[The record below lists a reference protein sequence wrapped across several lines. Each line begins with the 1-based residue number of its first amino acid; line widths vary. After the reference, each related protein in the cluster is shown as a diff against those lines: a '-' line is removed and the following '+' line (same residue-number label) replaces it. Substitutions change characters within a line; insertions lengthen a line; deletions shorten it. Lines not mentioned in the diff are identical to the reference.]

1 MPEYTADLHLHSPYS
16 IAVSQNISLETL
28 HKSAQ
33 YKGLN
38 ILGTGDITQPTWRK
52 YLQENLK
59 FENGVFRYKDL
70 HFLLQTELEDNESIH
85 QVVFFPDFAA
95 VEALV
100 ERIRPYVKNI
110 DGRWA
115 GRPHVHRSPAELV
128 EIVEDVNG
136 LIGPAH
142 AFTPFKSLFR
152 SGKFNSL
159 EDAYGTASKKL
170 GFLELGLSADSYLAD
185 RMENLQ
191 NITFLSN
198 SDAHSEALDSLGR
211 EFNRFSI
218 EKPSFDEIRKACI
231 RRGGRSVKLNVG
243 LDPRLGKYYVMFCSK
258 CRRRV
263 QLTITVEQKT
273 PNSSLSDHIF
283 GFPSSKF
290 DDQFIY
296 YNFSSSSKENAFLT
310 AVSAGKITCP
320 ACKKDI
326 ANALS
331 LENSK
336 NPTKPTRSY
345 KPKKSR
351 KIPRL
356 RLGVSE
362 RIHEL
367 ATWPEPHPPS
377 HRPQYVH
384 MIPLI
389 ELLSLKYGIKT
400 LTSKTLTKH
409 YNNLIDQFGVEFHIL
424 MDLPLDLLQNTEYR
438 QLGNLIQAFR
448 ENKITILPGGG
459 GKFGQIEAPTELDRK

>member
-1 MPEYTADLHLHSPYS
+1 MLEYTADLHLHSPYS

-52 YLQENLK
+52 YLQENLL
-59 FENGVFRYKDL
+59 FEDGVFRYKDL

-128 EIVEDVNG
+128 DIVEEVNG

-185 RMENLQ
+185 RMENLH

-211 EFNRFSI
+211 EFNRFAI
-218 EKPSFDEIRKACI
+218 EEPSFNEIRKACL
-231 RRGGRSVKLNVG
+231 RKGGRSVKLNVG

-258 CRRRV
+258 CRRRI
-263 QLTITVEQKT
+263 QSTITVEQKT
-273 PNSSLSDHIF
+273 QNSTLSNNFF
-283 GFPSSKF
+283 GFSSSKY

-296 YNFSSSSKENAFLT
+296 YEFPSSSKQNAFLK
-310 AVSAGKITCP
+310 AVSKGKITCP

-326 ANALS
+326 AQALS
-331 LENSK
+331 LK
-336 NPTKPTRSY
+336 KTKRPI
-345 KPKKSR
+345 KSR
-351 KIPRL
+351 KIPKIK
-356 RLGVSE
+356 LGVSE

-367 ATWPEPHPPS
+367 ATWSEPHPPN
-377 HRPQYVH
+377 HRPPYIH

-389 ELLSLKYGIKT
+389 ELLSLQYGIKT

-409 YNNLIDQFGVEFHIL
+409 YQALIARFGSEFHIL
-424 MDLPLDLLQNTEYR
+424 MDLPLDQLRDTEYR
-438 QLGNLIQAFR
+438 QLGALIQAFR

-459 GKFGQIEAPTELDRK
+459 GKFGQIEAPPELNWE

>member
-1 MPEYTADLHLHSPYS
+1 M
-16 IAVSQNISLETL
+16 
-28 HKSAQ
+28 SAQ

-52 YLQENLK
+52 YLEENLI
-59 FENGVFRYKDL
+59 FEDGAFRYKDL
-70 HFLLQTELEDNESIH
+70 HFILQTELEDNESIH
-85 QVVFFPDFAA
+85 QVVFFPDFSA

-211 EFNRFSI
+211 EFNRFAI
-218 EKPSFDEIRKACI
+218 EEPSFDEIRKACL
-231 RRGGRSVKLNVG
+231 RKGGRSVKMNVG

-263 QLTITVEQKT
+263 QSTIVVEQKS
-273 PNSSLSDHIF
+273 PLSNNFF
-283 GFPSSKF
+283 GFSSSKF

-296 YNFSSSSKENAFLT
+296 YKFPSISKQNAFLK

-326 ANALS
+326 THALS
-331 LENSK
+331 LANSNKVKNSK
-336 NPTKPTRSY
+336 R
-345 KPKKSR
+345 PKKTR
-351 KIPRL
+351 KIPNIQ
-356 RLGVSE
+356 LGVSE

-367 ATWPEPHPPS
+367 ATWSEPRPPK
-377 HRPQYVH
+377 HRPPYIH

-400 LTSKTLTKH
+400 LTSKTLAKH
-409 YNNLIDQFGVEFHIL
+409 YQTLIAQFGSEFHIL
-424 MDLPLDLLQNTEYR
+424 MDLPLERLIKTEYR
-438 QLGNLIQAFR
+438 QLGALIQAFR

-459 GKFGQIEAPTELDRK
+459 GKFGQIEAPLELNRE